1 MGLKQGR
8 ISSAPAVL
16 WTPQSMLLSWRA
28 LTKMHNMSEANPIE
42 HVRSTLV
49 QQLLALKGVC
59 VVTFAAA
66 GMGLNLCIA

>member
-1 MGLKQGR
+1 MGLEQGR

-16 WTPQSMLLSWRA
+16 GTNQSMLLSWRA

-42 HVRSTLV
+42 HTRSTLV
-49 QQLLALKGVC
+49 QQKRVC
-59 VVTFAAA
+59 VENFGAA